1 MTISL
6 HHLSIYFFVIL
17 LAASSC
23 NSDDQGTSPNSGVT
37 YDDWY
42 WELTIDTFTYRCEGT
57 YVKSGTTADDYFQH
71 WYSNADQAIYGNAP
85 NLQQNNVMVLAIRE
99 RNDPTWIEGDECSFA
114 ITFVNPSNQTSVIDA
129 ELSPANWGQGLGQ
142 HLSDNGV
149 TVYNSSGSWG
159 IPSFSTADSFP
170 SSDRTIQ
177 ITYTPS
183 SYSAGNSTLQ
193 PLQYPW
199 NIEPALGEADFNLYF
214 HDVPTA
220 STYSVNCSLRFKAF
234 RVQ

>member
-1 MTISL
+1 M
-6 HHLSIYFFVIL
+6 
-17 LAASSC
+17 SSC
-23 NSDDQGTSPNSGVT
+23 SSDDQGTGPNSGVT

-57 YVKSGTTADDYFQH
+57 YAQSITTQADFNQLFN
-71 WYSNADQAIYGNAP
+71 SNVNQITSGNAP
-85 NLQQNNVMVLAIRE
+85 ALQANNSVGLTIRE

-114 ITFVNPSNQTSVIDA
+114 ITFVNPSNVTSVIDA

-149 TVYNSSGSWG
+149 TVYSSSGSWS

-183 SYSAGNSTLQ
+183 SYSAGNS

>member
-1 MTISL
+1 MTLCKSIL
-6 HHLSIYFFVIL
+6 TLSGIIFIL
-17 LAASSC
+17 AMSSC

-57 YVKSGTTADDYFQH
+57 YVKSGTTVDDFNQH
-71 WYSNADQAIYGNAP
+71 WYSNTNQVLYGNAP

-129 ELSPANWGQGLGQ
+129 ELGATNWGQGLGQ

-149 TVYNSSGSWG
+149 TVYNNSLGYWS

-170 SSDRTIQ
+170 SNDRTIQ

-183 SYSAGNSTLQ
+183 SYSAGNNPFQ
-193 PLQYPW
+193 WPW

-214 HDVPTA
+214 YDVPTG

-234 RVQ
+234 RIQ